1 VCGRRR
7 DPGLGGGKRL
17 GPGLRAW
24 RGRLDDRPS
33 GQERQRI
40 DVALIL
46 GRHPHAEVD
55 ERLRAVDDA
64 ARPDRPDNGAFGD
77 ERSALHADRAEMD
90 ERGRVPERRL
100 DRDGLAPVR
109 HGSGERDGASRR
121 REHLRAGRCAQ
132 VDATVLTPRVRVR
145 TVERERPQDGTID
158 RPCPGLRCRRRQEQG
173 GERNDGESAEHEAS
187 LLPDLRTE
195 RP

>member
-1 VCGRRR
+1 VCDRRR
-7 DPGLGGGKRL
+7 DAGLRVGERL
-17 GPGLRAW
+17 GLRHRAC
-24 RGRLDDRPS
+24 RRLGDRPC

-46 GRHPHAEVD
+46 GGHPHAEID
-55 ERLRAVDDA
+55 ERLRVVDDA
-64 ARPDRPDNGAFGD
+64 ARADRPDNGALGD
-77 ERSALHADRAEMD
+77 ERSALDADRAEVD

-109 HGSGERDGASRR
+109 HGSRESDGASRR
-121 REHLRAGRCAQ
+121 RTHVRAGRCAQ
-132 VDATVLTPRVRVR
+132 VDAAVLTARVRVR
-145 TVERERPQDGTID
+145 TVERERPQDGTVD
-158 RPCPGLRCRRRQEQG
+158 RPCPGLRGRRRQEKR
-173 GERNDGESAEHEAS
+173 GERNESESAEHKAS